1 MHMPPS
7 RQDSDR
13 RSPFRSLAR
22 FRRDTRGTVSVETII
37 ILPLLLWA
45 LVATVVFFDAFRTRQ
60 QVQTAA
66 LSVADL
72 ISRETAMVTPSYL
85 EGMNDVF
92 DFLAASRRPTRMR
105 ISSLIWNS
113 AEQRNRVQWSYGTR
127 GMAPLADPV
136 FAMLAA
142 NDHQSLLQFFGD
154 DESFSFAGA
163 QAQMPTPDLIDRIPP
178 ILPGEAV
185 ILVESFALWSPFVD
199 VGFAQR
205 RITHV
210 VATRPRFAPWIHLEG
225 SIPVFPEDA
234 YEMVIADDDDD
245 DDDDDPVCEQPG
257 DPGCPT
263 GTTDI
268 VDTSFDDATGPGT
281 TGWSHHTVSQ
291 GGASVGRFLGPFG
304 RETFHNPV
312 TYSVHLGAPA
322 VSATIDF
329 DLVIIDSWDGYNRD
343 WSDMR
348 GDNMTIMID
357 GTPISLDV
365 FSVDYFG
372 FYRNPRRAEGVLN
385 GTRYT
390 VEMTPISHGIDL
402 YGSGW
407 HDQLWR
413 VVLTLEAPPWQFNVG
428 FSANLDEDVN
438 NESFGISRFRVTA
451 DHGTPVPAA
460 FTPDPASQTG
470 TDHHTRF
477 PVYAGCP
484 DPRISAPWLTIFNTD
499 LSSPLTIQR
508 RAGGSTQLT
517 GCPDIDGVGFINASP
532 HLVLRYDNEGQSGTN
547 RRLRLLMN
555 DGNRGRSCDTTLLV
569 RDPSGQWWFNDDI
582 SNSWWSTDLNAR
594 LNMGNAETGVYH
606 IWIGTWNGSGCD
618 ADLIIERY

>member
-72 ISRETAMVTPSYL
+72 ISRETAMVTPNYL

-365 FSVDYFG
+365 FNVDYFG

-385 GTRYT
+385 GMRYT

-402 YGSGW
+402 YGGGW

-413 VVLTLEAPPWQFNVG
+413 VVLTLEAPPWRFDVG

-438 NESFGISRFRVTA
+438 NESFGISRFRVQA

-460 FTPDPASQTG
+460 FTPDPATLLG

-477 PVYAGCP
+477 PIYGGCP
-484 DPRISAPWLTIFNTD
+484 DHRLPAPWLSVNNTD
-499 LSSPLTIQR
+499 LASPLIIQR
-508 RAGGSTQLT
+508 RAGGDTRLQDCGTLP
-517 GCPDIDGVGFINASP
+517 GWGWAQGSP

-547 RRLRLLMN
+547 RRLRLRMQDN
-555 DGNRGRSCDTTLLV
+555 NAGRSCDTTFLV

-582 SNSWWSTDLNAR
+582 SSSDWNAW
-594 LNMGNAETGVYH
+594 LNMGNAETGDYH
-606 IWIGTWNGSGCD
+606 IWIGTWGGNSCD
-618 ADLIIERY
+618 ADLRLERY